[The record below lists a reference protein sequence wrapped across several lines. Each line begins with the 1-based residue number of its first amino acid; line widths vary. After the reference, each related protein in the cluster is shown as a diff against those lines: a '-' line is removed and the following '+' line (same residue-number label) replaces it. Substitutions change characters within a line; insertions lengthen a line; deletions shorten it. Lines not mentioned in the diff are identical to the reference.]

1 MKECT
6 MRALKL
12 TLIATAAALLAACS
26 SLPDAKAPAALLPQ
40 AFTQAQGLPQQGAP
54 QAAWWLALGDPVL
67 SQLIERGLQSN
78 LDLVQV
84 SERVQ
89 RSRALAA
96 GARAEFGPSGG
107 LRADVQKSQASEHE
121 APGLS
126 GAQRRTET
134 ASVGLDLQWELDLFG
149 RLRAQSA
156 AAGARVQATESHADG
171 LRMAVSGEIAQAYF
185 ALVGAREQLQLSHSL
200 IENRRATVDLVQRRA
215 RAGMVAPIDD
225 ARARA
230 DLAAVEVDVPVHEA
244 AATVAAHRLAVLLG
258 ASPSDFELPPVRGLD
273 PANVVIAVPD
283 PAQWLARRPDIAE
296 AEATLRA
303 HAFDVAAVRAEFMPR
318 FSITGLLAFVA
329 GSVSGIGAAASASWF
344 AAPAVSVPV
353 FDQARIDARLA
364 GAKAQQREALAGY
377 RQRVLLAVEEVESA
391 LARYRQTQLQLGALH
406 ERSRQSATAER
417 LARVRYEA
425 GAADLLELLDAQ
437 RSAHQAQAAL
447 AQGVSQQRQHVVT
460 VLRSLGAR
468 APAAAA

>member
-1 MKECT
+1 MKEST
-6 MRALKL
+6 MRALKP

-26 SLPDAKAPAALLPQ
+26 SLPDAKPPAAPLPQ
-40 AFTQAQGLPQQGAP
+40 AFGQAQGLAQQTAP
-54 QAAWWLALGDPVL
+54 QPAWWLALGDPVL

-78 LDLVQV
+78 LDLAQA

-89 RSRALAA
+89 RSRSLAA

-107 LRADVQKSQASEHE
+107 LRAQVQKSQASEHE

-126 GAQRRTET
+126 SAQRRVDT

-156 AAGARVQATESHADG
+156 AAGARVQATEAQADG
-171 LRMAVSGEIAQAYF
+171 LRLAVSGEIAHAYF
-185 ALVGAREQLQLSHSL
+185 ALVGAREQLQLGRSI
-200 IENRRATVDLVQRRA
+200 IENRRATVSLVQRRT

-230 DLAAVEVDVPVHEA
+230 DLAGAEADVPVHEVA
-244 AATVAAHRLAVLLG
+244 AAVATHRLAVLLG
-258 ASPSDFELPPVRGLD
+258 ESPSDFELPAVRGID
-273 PANVVIAVPD
+273 PANVTVAVPD
-283 PAQWLARRPDIAE
+283 PAQWLARRPDIAQ
-296 AEATLRA
+296 AEAQLRA
-303 HAFDVAAVRAEFMPR
+303 HAFDVATVRAEFMPR
-318 FSITGLLAFVA
+318 LSITGLLAFVA

-344 AAPAVSVPV
+344 ASPAVSVPV
-353 FDQARIDARLA
+353 FDHARIEARLA

-437 RSAHQAQAAL
+437 RMAQQAQAAL
-447 AQGVSQQRQHVVT
+447 AQGVSQQRQQLVT

-468 APAAAA
+468 SSVAA

>member
-1 MKECT
+1 
-6 MRALKL
+6 
-12 TLIATAAALLAACS
+12 
-26 SLPDAKAPAALLPQ
+26 
-40 AFTQAQGLPQQGAP
+40 
-54 QAAWWLALGDPVL
+54 
-67 SQLIERGLQSN
+67 
-78 LDLVQV
+78 
-84 SERVQ
+84 
-89 RSRALAA
+89 
-96 GARAEFGPSGG
+96 
-107 LRADVQKSQASEHE
+107 
-121 APGLS
+121 
-126 GAQRRTET
+126 
-134 ASVGLDLQWELDLFG
+134 
-149 RLRAQSA
+149 
-156 AAGARVQATESHADG
+156 
-171 LRMAVSGEIAQAYF
+171 
-185 ALVGAREQLQLSHSL
+185 
-200 IENRRATVDLVQRRA
+200 
-215 RAGMVAPIDD
+215 MVAPIDD

-318 FSITGLLAFVA
+318 FSISGLLAFVA

>member
-1 MKECT
+1 

-26 SLPDAKAPAALLPQ
+26 SLPDTKPPTAQLPPAFSQAHGLAPE
-40 AFTQAQGLPQQGAP
+40 TAP
-54 QAAWWLALGDPVL
+54 QPAWWLALGDPVL

-78 LDLVQV
+78 LDLIQA

-107 LRADVQKSQASEHE
+107 LRAQMQKSQASEHE

-126 GAQRRTET
+126 SAQRRSET

-156 AAGARVQATESHADG
+156 AAGARLQATEAQADG
-171 LRMAVSGEIAQAYF
+171 LRLAVSGEIAQAYF
-185 ALVGAREQLQLSHSL
+185 ALVGAREQLQLSRSI
-200 IENRRATVDLVQRRA
+200 IENRRATVDLVQRRT

-230 DLAAVEVDVPVHEA
+230 DLAGAEADVPVHEA

-258 ASPSDFELPPVRGLD
+258 TSPSGFEPPPVLGID
-273 PANVVIAVPD
+273 PANVTVAVPD
-283 PAQWLARRPDIAE
+283 PSQWISRRPDIAE
-296 AEATLRA
+296 AEASLRA
-303 HAFDVAAVRAEFMPR
+303 QAFDVAAVRAEFMPR
-318 FSITGLLAFVA
+318 FSVTGLLAFVA

-353 FDQARIDARLA
+353 FDHARIDARLA

-391 LARYRQTQLQLGALH
+391 LARYRQSQLQLGALH

-417 LARVRYEA
+417 LARVRYQA

-437 RSAHQAQAAL
+437 RTAQQAQAAL
-447 AQGVSQQRQHVVT
+447 AQGVSQQRQQLVT
-460 VLRSLGAR
+460 VLRSFGAS
-468 APAAAA
+468 ASGAAA